1 MIPVSDLDEAIEFH
15 TKTLGFSLVADVPF
29 GAGERWVEVAPPGG
43 GASLALVP
51 PQGAFQP
58 GRMTGIALISPDP
71 RADYTEL
78 KNKDVDVEAELM
90 GACHYCSSSETTTRT
105 PHGRRRAVATPS
117 LHAATRAW

>member
-1 MIPVSDLDEAIEFH
+1 MSGRL
-15 TKTLGFSLVADVPF
+15 SLVADVPF

-90 GACHYCSSSETTTRT
+90 GGEGGVPLLFFFRDNNQNHLMV
-105 PHGRRRAVATPS
+105 VAEQ
-117 LHAATRAW
+117 